1 MPHTRGTTRSKFH
14 DVPVPTDK
22 ALIRLMGIFATKKE
36 ALQRETFFI
45 RHYGRKGIDAGGVL
59 LNRSLYGCGGGSI
72 WRKTPMRMGIS
83 LQAWAA
89 IGRVERNR
97 ARDRFDRGIR
107 GETELLAPVVAQW
120 EEMGIDE
127 STWCAMDKPAKA
139 RVYSRFNR
147 GVTDPVLLL
156 AQLTP
161 EGDRLAASSATR
173 QEQAAARYG
182 IAPERWAAFS
192 WLERR
197 SIQQRYSRGVRGD
210 ALFSG
215 ASLKKLAGY
224 CVAAKHGLA
233 SDEWDA
239 LSKAKRTVLTRQAQK
254 AEQLG
259 IPLNKY
265 LELSPGQRMVASRNG
280 LQAVAA

>member
-1 MPHTRGTTRSKFH
+1 MPHSRGTTRSKFH
-14 DVPVPTDK
+14 DVPVPADK
-22 ALIRLMGIFATKKE
+22 SLVRLMGIFATKKE

-45 RHYGRKGIDAGGVL
+45 CHYGRKGIDVGGVL
-59 LNRSLYGCGGGSI
+59 LNRSLYGRGGSI
-72 WRKTPMRMGIS
+72 WRKAPMRMGIS
-83 LQAWAA
+83 LSVWAS
-89 IGRVERNR
+89 IGRVEKNR

-107 GETELLAPVVAQW
+107 GEAELLAPVVAQW
-120 EEMGIDE
+120 EEMGINE
-127 STWCAMDKPAKA
+127 STWHAMDKAAKA

-147 GVTDPVLLL
+147 GVTDPALLL

-161 EGDRLAASSATR
+161 ESARLAASRATR

-182 IAPERWAAFS
+182 IAPERWATFS
-192 WLERR
+192 RLERR

-210 ALFSG
+210 ALFSE

-224 CVAAKHGLA
+224 CVAAKHGLTP
-233 SDEWDA
+233 DDWDA
-239 LSKAKRTVLTRQAQK
+239 LPRARRIVLTRQAQK

-259 IPLNKY
+259 ISLGKY

-280 LQAVAA
+280 LQAIAS